1 MEYINKKDVLDI
13 LDDDHLLPETKRKWI
28 DERLKVYAEDEIP
41 LKAVYLTM
49 KRYMEM
55 LDLNIQQAWVYLEEA
70 YKKEFEND
78 TDKQE

>member
-28 DERLKVYAEDEIP
+28 DEKLKVYEEDEIP

-49 KRYMEM
+49 KKYM
-55 LDLNIQQAWVYLEEA
+55 LI
-70 YKKEFEND
+70 
-78 TDKQE
+78 

>member
-28 DERLKVYAEDEIP
+28 DEKLKVYEEDEIP

-49 KRYMEM
+49 KKYMDV
-55 LDLNIQQAWVYLEEA
+55 LDIKIQQAWEYIESS
-70 YKKEFEND
+70 YKKGER
-78 TDKQE
+78 K